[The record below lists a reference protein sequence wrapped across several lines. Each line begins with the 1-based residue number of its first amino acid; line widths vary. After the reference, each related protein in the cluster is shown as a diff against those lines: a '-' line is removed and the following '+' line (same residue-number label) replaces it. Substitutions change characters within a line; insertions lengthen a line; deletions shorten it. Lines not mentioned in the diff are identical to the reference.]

1 MNNRLK
7 GYILGIIAAAS
18 YGTNPLFAIPLYD
31 AGLGPD
37 SVLFLRY
44 LVALPILALMIL
56 MRGRS
61 FRVTRRQLVTLV
73 ILGLLVAVSSLT
85 LFMSYNY
92 MDVGIASTILFIY
105 PILVAVIM
113 AAVYKEKASWM
124 TIMCIALAT
133 VGIGMLMGDPGGGF
147 VSLAG
152 TVLVIISALT
162 YAIYIVAV
170 NKTSLSRVA
179 TLTVTF
185 YVLLFGVGLFLVRL
199 LAAGEALFPSL
210 PDWRLWGCVVG
221 LAVFPTA
228 LSFGC
233 TNGAIQSIGS
243 TPTAILGA
251 FEPVTAVI
259 IGVCAFGEVLTPR
272 ILAGLV
278 LIIVAVI
285 LVIAGPGIA
294 APLTHVRKM
303 FPRIRRR
310 RRK

>member
-7 GYILGIIAAAS
+7 GYILGVIAAAS
-18 YGTNPLFAIPLYD
+18 YGTNPLFAIPLYK

-44 LVALPILALMIL
+44 LVALPVLALMIL
-56 MRGRS
+56 LRGRS
-61 FRVTRRQLVTLV
+61 FRVSRRQLVTLV
-73 ILGLLVAVSSLT
+73 VLGILVAVSSLA

-113 AAVYKEKASWM
+113 AAVYKEKAGWM

-133 VGIGMLMGDPGGGF
+133 VGIGLLMGNPEGGF
-147 VSLAG
+147 VSLTG
-152 TVLVIISALT
+152 TVLVVVSALT

-170 NKTSLSRVA
+170 NKTSLARVA

-185 YVLLFGVGLFLVRL
+185 YVLLFGLGLFLVRL
-199 LAAGEALFPSL
+199 LAAGEPLFPSL
-210 PDWRLWGCVVG
+210 PDWRLWGCVAG
-221 LAVFPTA
+221 LAIFPTA

-272 ILAGLV
+272 ILAGLL
-278 LIIVAVI
+278 LIIVAVV

-294 APLTHVRKM
+294 VPLTHVRKM
-303 FPRIRRR
+303 FPRLRRR
-310 RRK
+310 R